1 MHSAASEANWKKKD
15 NGYVYVQICKKKVG
29 GGWANWAPVRPPLP
43 VPTVMGSKFNLR
55 YRIYIT
61 SNETKDL

>member
-1 MHSAASEANWKKKD
+1 MFMFKFVKRKL
-15 NGYVYVQICKKKVG
+15 G
-29 GGWANWAPVRPPLP
+29 GGGELIEPQSAPPP

-61 SNETKDL
+61 SNETKDLYIISFRLKHEE